1 MRGPLVVDTSV
12 FIDHLR
18 DHTPATELLA
28 GALGAG
34 RPLVSSDLCRLEILA
49 GMRRRE
55 AKRTESLL
63 SVVSWW
69 PVDAPILDA
78 AENLARRHGPAH
90 RGIGAVDYVLAAT
103 VGVVGGELATMNVTH
118 FPMFRGLRAPY

>member
-1 MRGPLVVDTSV
+1 MSRPLVVDASV

-18 DHTPATELLA
+18 DHAPATELLA
-28 GALGAG
+28 TAIEVG
-34 RPLVSSDLCRLEILA
+34 RPIISSDLCRLEILA

-55 AKRTESLL
+55 MHRTESLL
-63 SVVSWW
+63 SLATWW
-69 PVDAPILDA
+69 PVDGPVLEG
-78 AENLARRHGPAH
+78 AEQFARRHGPAY

-103 VGVVGGELATMNVTH
+103 VRITGAELATTNVKH